1 MLKTDSIQLFRDT
14 VSTYLPEYVDATIE
28 DVKKD
33 LFDLLAIDVIVG
45 LTTTP
50 DTSQESLKIRLATN
64 KISGEEIID
73 AYFSALALLYIE
85 NPQTKDELVL
95 RLLDGNQKNF
105 NSYVEEGLLVKEAF
119 QRLERKEKKEYLK
132 NLEVQL
138 EVEELQV
145 AFTRLDRKQKKEELS
160 RIDEI
165 NNQVAAS
172 NNNEEDSPAKKFTFR
187 TIMRIAASV
196 IVLSIPAGLLY
207 LFLTGNHNSANKKV
221 DNKETSK
228 KTAANKP
235 PSNKTV
241 AEKTTSNKTLAEKT
255 ASNKTLAEKTTS
267 NKTLAEKTA
276 VAVKAAAKVVI
287 LEDFGS
293 YSLKMHLP
301 AVTLTQGTKQVI
313 PTPESQGFGNSEGE
327 VIIEIKNYEAQLTYL
342 ETKRKKLQAEISN
355 LESLSFKHKKSTL
368 DSLRT
373 GVFNIDAL
381 KKEIQLKEGT
391 YTFKDKKLT
400 LVSVKK
406 KDLQKMKVFNFNDEG
421 TDQFYLKMES
431 DYYLLAEP
439 NGNLKRL
446 ADRNIINSLNCKDL
460 E

>member
-14 VSTYLPEYVDATIE
+14 VSTYLPEYFDVSIE

-33 LFDLLAIDVIVG
+33 LFDLIAIDVIVG
-45 LTTTP
+45 LIVTP
-50 DTSQESLKIRLATN
+50 DTSQQSLKFRLAAI

-95 RLLDGNQKNF
+95 RLIDGNQKNF
-105 NSYVEEGLLVKEAF
+105 NSYIEEALLMKEAF

-132 NLEVQL
+132 NLEAQL
-138 EVEELQV
+138 DEEELQV

-172 NNNEEDSPAKKFTFR
+172 NNNEEDSPTQKFTLR
-187 TIMRIAASV
+187 SIMRIAASL
-196 IVLSIPAGLLY
+196 IILSIPAGLLY
-207 LFLTGNHNSANKKV
+207 LFLTGNPTHNLAKKTGKNKKQTQ
-221 DNKETSK
+221 EYF
-228 KTAANKP
+228 
-235 PSNKTV
+235 
-241 AEKTTSNKTLAEKT
+241 
-255 ASNKTLAEKTTS
+255 ASN
-267 NKTLAEKTA
+267 
-276 VAVKAAAKVVI
+276 
-287 LEDFGS
+287 
-293 YSLKMHLP
+293 SLKMNLP
-301 AVTLTQGTKQVI
+301 GVTSTQGTKQAI
-313 PTPESQGFGNSEGE
+313 PTSESFGYANIEDE
-327 VIIEIKNYEAQLTYL
+327 IIIEIKNYEAQLTYL
-342 ETKRKKLQAEISN
+342 ETKRKKIQAEISN
-355 LESLSFKHKKSTL
+355 LQSLSFKHKKSTL

-381 KKEIQLKEGT
+381 KKEIQSKEGT
-391 YTFKDKKLT
+391 YTFKDKKVT
-400 LVSVKK
+400 LLIVKK

-421 TDQFYLKMES
+421 TDKFYLKMES

-439 NGNLKRL
+439 KGKLKRL
-446 ADRNIINSLNCKDL
+446 ADQDIIESLNLKDL

>member
-85 NPQTKDELVL
+85 NPQSKDELAL
-95 RLLDGNQKNF
+95 RLIDGNQKNF
-105 NSYVEEGLLVKEAF
+105 NSYIEEALLMKEAF

-165 NNQVAAS
+165 NKQVAAS
-172 NNNEEDSPAKKFTFR
+172 NNNEEDSPTQKFTLR

-196 IVLSIPAGLLY
+196 IILSIPAGLLY
-207 LFLTGNHNSANKKV
+207 LFLTGNHNSANKMA

-235 PSNKTV
+235 PTNKTV
-241 AEKTTSNKTLAEKT
+241 AEKPPSNKTV
-255 ASNKTLAEKTTS
+255 AEKTTS

-327 VIIEIKNYEAQLTYL
+327 VIIEIQNYEAQLTYL
-342 ETKRKKLQAEISN
+342 KTKRKKGELQISN
-355 LESLSFKHKKSTL
+355 LESLSF
-368 DSLRT
+368 
-373 GVFNIDAL
+373 IDAL
-381 KKEIQLKEGT
+381 VNEIQLKENT
-391 YTFKDKKLT
+391 YTFKDNKLT
-400 LVSVKK
+400 LLVVNK
-406 KDLQKMKVFNFNDEG
+406 KDLQKMKVFNFNNEG
-421 TDQFYLKMES
+421 SDQFYLKMES

-439 NGNLKRL
+439 KGKLKRL
-446 ADRNIINSLNCKDL
+446 SDRNIINSLNCKDL

>member
-1 MLKTDSIQLFRDT
+1 MLKTDSIELFRDT
-14 VSTYLPEYVDATIE
+14 VTLYLPEYFDVSIE

-33 LFDLLAIDVIVG
+33 LFDLIAIDVIVG
-45 LTTTP
+45 LNATP
-50 DTSQESLKIRLATN
+50 DTSQQSLKFRLATN

-85 NPQTKDELVL
+85 NPQTNDELVL
-95 RLLDGNQKNF
+95 RLIGGNQKNF
-105 NSYVEEGLLVKEAF
+105 NSYVEEALLMKEAF
-119 QRLERKEKKEYLK
+119 QRVERKEKKEYLK

-138 EVEELQV
+138 ETEELQV

-172 NNNEEDSPAKKFTFR
+172 NNNEEDSPTQKFTLR
-187 TIMRIAASV
+187 SIMRIAAS
-196 IVLSIPAGLLY
+196 IIILSIPVGLLY
-207 LFLTGNHNSANKKV
+207 LFLTGNPTHNSDKKTVKNKKQTQ
-221 DNKETSK
+221 DYF
-228 KTAANKP
+228 
-235 PSNKTV
+235 
-241 AEKTTSNKTLAEKT
+241 
-255 ASNKTLAEKTTS
+255 ASN
-267 NKTLAEKTA
+267 
-276 VAVKAAAKVVI
+276 
-287 LEDFGS
+287 
-293 YSLKMHLP
+293 SLKMNLP
-301 AVTLTQGTKQVI
+301 GVTSTQGTKQAI
-313 PTPESQGFGNSEGE
+313 PTSESFGYANVEDE
-327 VIIEIKNYEAQLTYL
+327 IIIEIKNYEAQLTYL
-342 ETKRKKLQAEISN
+342 ETKKKELQAEISN

-381 KKEIQLKEGT
+381 KKEIQSKEGT

-439 NGNLKRL
+439 KGKLKRL
-446 ADRNIINSLNCKDL
+446 SDQDIIESLNLKDS

>member
-1 MLKTDSIQLFRDT
+1 MLKTDSIELFRDT
-14 VSTYLPEYVDATIE
+14 VTLYLPEYFDVSIE
-28 DVKKD
+28 DVRKD
-33 LFDLLAIDVIVG
+33 LFDLIAIDVIVG
-45 LTTTP
+45 LIATP
-50 DTSQESLKIRLATN
+50 DTSQQSLKFRLETN

-73 AYFSALALLYIE
+73 SYFSALALLYIK

-95 RLLDGNQKNF
+95 RLIGGNQKNF
-105 NSYVEEGLLVKEAF
+105 NSYIEEALLMKEAF

-138 EVEELQV
+138 EAEELQV
-145 AFTRLDRKQKKEELS
+145 AFKRLDRKQKKEELS

-165 NNQVAAS
+165 KNQVAAS
-172 NNNEEDSPAKKFTFR
+172 NNNDDDSPTQKFTLR
-187 TIMRIAASV
+187 SIMRIAASV
-196 IVLSIPAGLLY
+196 IILSIPAGLLY
-207 LFLTGNHNSANKKV
+207 LFLTGNPTHNSDKKTVKNKKQTQ
-221 DNKETSK
+221 EYF
-228 KTAANKP
+228 
-235 PSNKTV
+235 
-241 AEKTTSNKTLAEKT
+241 
-255 ASNKTLAEKTTS
+255 ASN
-267 NKTLAEKTA
+267 
-276 VAVKAAAKVVI
+276 
-287 LEDFGS
+287 
-293 YSLKMHLP
+293 SLKMNLP
-301 AVTLTQGTKQVI
+301 GFTSTQGTKQAI
-313 PTPESQGFGNSEGE
+313 PTSESFGYANVEDE
-327 VIIEIKNYEAQLTYL
+327 IIIEIKNYEAQLTYL
-342 ETKRKKLQAEISN
+342 ETKKKELQAEISN

-381 KKEIQLKEGT
+381 KKEIQSKEGT

-439 NGNLKRL
+439 KGKLKRL
-446 ADRNIINSLNCKDL
+446 SDQDIIESLNLKDS

>member
-1 MLKTDSIQLFRDT
+1 MLKTDSIELFRDT
-14 VSTYLPEYVDATIE
+14 VTLYLPEYFDVSIE

-33 LFDLLAIDVIVG
+33 LFDLIAIDVIVG
-45 LTTTP
+45 LIATP
-50 DTSQESLKIRLATN
+50 DTSQQSLKFRLETN

-95 RLLDGNQKNF
+95 RLIEGNQKNF
-105 NSYVEEGLLVKEAF
+105 NSYVEEALLMKEAF
-119 QRLERKEKKEYLK
+119 QRVERKEKKEYLK

-138 EVEELQV
+138 EAEELQV
-145 AFTRLDRKQKKEELS
+145 AFARLDRKQKKEELS

-172 NNNEEDSPAKKFTFR
+172 NNNDDDAPTQKFTLR
-187 TIMRIAASV
+187 SIMRIAASV
-196 IVLSIPAGLLY
+196 IILSIPAGLLY
-207 LFLTGNHNSANKKV
+207 LFLTGNHNSANKTA

-228 KTAANKP
+228 KTDENK
-235 PSNKTV
+235 NQKQDYF
-241 AEKTTSNKTLAEKT
+241 
-255 ASNKTLAEKTTS
+255 ASNSVKMNLPSVTS
-267 NKTLAEKTA
+267 
-276 VAVKAAAKVVI
+276 
-287 LEDFGS
+287 
-293 YSLKMHLP
+293 
-301 AVTLTQGTKQVI
+301 TQGTKQAI
-313 PTPESQGFGNSEGE
+313 PTSESFGYANVEDE
-327 VIIEIKNYEAQLTYL
+327 IIIQIQNYETQLTYL
-342 ETKRKKLQAEISN
+342 ETKKKELQAEISN

-391 YTFKDKKLT
+391 YTFKDKKVT
-400 LVSVKK
+400 LLIVKK

-421 TDQFYLKMES
+421 PDQFYLKMES
-431 DYYLLAEP
+431 DYYLLTEP
-439 NGNLKRL
+439 KGKLKRL
-446 ADRNIINSLNCKDL
+446 SDQDIIESLNLKDS